1 MRRLLASLLVCVSS
15 LVAVAHPAAAAE
27 FDEILERLRADR
39 LYVSP
44 DSTVSPD
51 RGIVRS
57 ALAAAEDPTYV
68 AVVSQAEADAQEMG
82 IDGLTLRLVEGLDDP
97 EAMVLVITDGE
108 LLQAAGGAE
117 TGTAPIRSLDR
128 IIETRLDQPFGPET
142 LTAAIQDFAGYEP
155 PPESEPATTRRTVG
169 VVGLAIVLALA
180 VGAWLQDR
188 ARRRAWAAEDAAAED
203 AQDDQVGDGEAYPD
217 DGPAEDQEHERR
229 GGWGGVVERDRGKSS

>member
-1 MRRLLASLLVCVSS
+1 MRRLFAVLLVGAWALLS
-15 LVAVAHPAAAAE
+15 AATPASAAE
-27 FDEILERLRADR
+27 FEQILERVRADR

-57 ALAAAEDPTYV
+57 ALAAAADPTYV

-97 EAMVLVITDGE
+97 EVMVLVITDGE
-108 LLQAAGGAE
+108 LLQAAGGAG
-117 TGTAPIRSLDR
+117 TGTAAVQALDR
-128 IIETRLDQPFGPET
+128 IIATRLDQPFGPET

-155 PPESEPATTRRTVG
+155 EPEPEPASTRRTVG
-169 VVGLAIVLALA
+169 VVGLVIVLALA

-188 ARRRAWAAEDAAAED
+188 ARRRAWAAADAAAE
-203 AQDDQVGDGEAYPD
+203 ADGEEGPEDEAYAPE
-217 DGPAEDQEHERR
+217 GPVGEQGHARR
-229 GGWGGVVERDRGKSS
+229 GGWGGVVKREQGNSP